1 MAAASKLV
9 MMMMMMGVVLV
20 ALLGASPSA
29 VQARTHVP
37 SILTTSETL
46 ENIDLDSVFVTGSNS
61 NKKAISGVRSALASL
76 GINKGIAPI
85 DCGGVACCDKEIC
98 IVGNC
103 PKSCRCMDVG
113 ESCHAA
119 CEKCTCTPFL
129 PPQCRCM
136 DVTPYSYGPCPVK

>member
-1 MAAASKLV
+1 MEAASKLV

-46 ENIDLDSVFVTGSNS
+46 ENIDLDSVFVTGFNL
-61 NKKAISGVRSALASL
+61 NGKTISDVRSALASL
-76 GINKGIAPI
+76 GINKGIPPI
-85 DCGGVACCDKEIC
+85 DCGGKACCDMELC
-98 IVGNC
+98 YMSC
-103 PKSCRCMDVG
+103 PPLCRCIDVG

-119 CEKCTCTPFL
+119 CKKCTCTKSI

-136 DVTPYSYGPCPVK
+136 DITPYPHGPCTY

>member
-1 MAAASKLV
+1 MAASKLV

-29 VQARTHVP
+29 VEARTHVP

-61 NKKAISGVRSALASL
+61 NKKAISEVRFALASL
-76 GINKGIAPI
+76 GLNKGIPPI
-85 DCGGVACCDKEIC
+85 NCGGTACCDNEIC
-98 IVGNC
+98 TLNC
-103 PKSCRCMDVG
+103 PKSCRCMDIG

-119 CEKCTCTPFL
+119 CEKCVCTRSI
-129 PPQCRCM
+129 PPQCRCT
-136 DVTPYSYGPCPVK
+136 DITPYSHGPCTY